1 MKLPQPI
8 DKLRILL
15 YPHPALRRSC
25 RPVESFDGQLKALA
39 DQMIALMRE
48 QRGVGLAGPQVGV
61 LNRLFVCN
69 PTGEPQDDHIW
80 VNPVLVE
87 MEGSAEA
94 EEGCLSIPGV
104 SVLKR
109 RATRVIIEARDV
121 DGKAVRTEG
130 TDLVARVW
138 QHEIEHLD
146 GRLVID
152 DMSEATEL
160 TNRRIIKQ
168 LEADY
173 GDSGKLS

>member
-1 MKLPQPI
+1 M
-8 DKLRILL
+8 
-15 YPHPALRRSC
+15 
-25 RPVESFDGQLKALA
+25 
-39 DQMIALMRE
+39 
-48 QRGVGLAGPQVGV
+48 AGG
-61 LNRLFVCN
+61 
-69 PTGEPQDDHIW
+69 
-80 VNPVLVE
+80 
-87 MEGSAEA
+87 AEA

-121 DGKAVRTEG
+121 DGKVVRTESA
-130 TDLVARVW
+130 DLLALIW

-152 DMSEATEL
+152 DMSEAAEL

-173 GDSGKLS
+173 ASPPSHRR